1 MRLLTAKQTAD
12 VLQVTLPRVYELAR
26 ERVIPA
32 VRLGR
37 QIRFNETALREW
49 IGRGG
54 ASLTEGAEANL
65 ESDYPNAA

>member
-26 ERVIPA
+26 EGVVPA

-37 QIRFNETALREW
+37 QVRFDEAALQQW
-49 IGRGG
+49 IERGG
-54 ASLTEGAEANL
+54 AGVPEKGCVR
-65 ESDYPNAA
+65 DAA